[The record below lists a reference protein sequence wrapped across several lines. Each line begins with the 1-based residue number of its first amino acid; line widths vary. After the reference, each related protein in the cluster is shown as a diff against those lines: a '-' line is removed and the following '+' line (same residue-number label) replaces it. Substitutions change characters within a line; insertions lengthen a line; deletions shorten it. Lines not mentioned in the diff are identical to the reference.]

1 MIEILNL
8 ICYNDDSSIEKA
20 MFESVLSLKI
30 IISMKGVCIILSGL
44 GITSGIVGFVK
55 VLFTLIAL
63 AASIAL
69 GVYIYRDANKRNMD
83 GTFWLLIV
91 CVSWVVGAVVYLI
104 VRDDNSAVECPN
116 CNTVVKGNNAFCP
129 KCGTEVKK

>member
-1 MIEILNL
+1 MFK
-8 ICYNDDSSIEKA
+8 KA
-20 MFESVLSLKI
+20 MFESVPSLKI
-30 IISMKGVCIILSGL
+30 IINMKGVCIMLSGL
-44 GITSGIVGFVK
+44 GIASGIAG
-55 VLFTLIAL
+55 LFTSLISLATL

-91 CVSWVVGAVVYLI
+91 CVSWVVGAAVYLI